1 MNIAAMEQEALLHL
15 RRSIG
20 TSAGMHKA
28 ALRKRVAALQPLKP
42 DDCVRCGKDICNE
55 HGWCNDYLSVRE
67 SARHALCHTT

>member
-28 ALRKRVAALQPLKP
+28 QLRKHAERLRAENERPKLEWLEHRDEWAAIPP
-42 DDCVRCGKDICNE
+42 SFRG
-55 HGWCNDYLSVRE
+55 
-67 SARHALCHTT
+67 